1 MSDFNSI
8 FIPLRHCQPYRLSEI
23 PVSPAD
29 VLLEGIAD
37 QCGKGDHRISAFFAL
52 EEPGGGHRLIA
63 ILADDL
69 NGQLATGSCL
79 LRKPSI
85 KSISKICP
93 QAQLFEREIAEQFG
107 ITVEGHPRLN
117 PVRFHRPFSGTDV
130 WASPDGKGIL
140 PSVIPFKRVAGQDV
154 HEVAVGPV
162 HAGIIEPGHFRFQC
176 HGEHVF
182 NLEISLG
189 YQHRGI
195 EKSLLGGPDRRS
207 VHLIETAAG
216 DSTVAHT
223 SAYCQILEA
232 LDPTAR
238 AAVPGNGMVVRA
250 VLLELERMAN
260 HAGDIG
266 ALANDVAFLP
276 TSSYCGRIRGDF
288 LNMTA
293 MFCGNRF
300 GRGAVIPGGA
310 SRSLDT
316 KGIKK
321 LERYFTDSLDDL
333 ADAANLLFASPSVT
347 ERFENCG
354 VLPKDLAESIG
365 AVGLAARASG
375 ICRDIRNDFPT
386 GEYLKSCIPI
396 AQCDSGDVHAR
407 ALARWIEAKNSAA
420 FILGHLEDL
429 VDHVA
434 AAKAPELKLQP
445 DSLAI
450 SLVEGWRGEVCH
462 VAVTGNDGR
471 FRRYKMVDPSFHN
484 WTALELVLKNE
495 LIYNFPLCNKSF
507 NLSYCGFDL

>member
-1 MSDFNSI
+1 MSDFNSV
-8 FIPLRHCQPYRLSEI
+8 FIPLRNCQQYRLSEV
-23 PVSPAD
+23 PVTSSEA
-29 VLLEGIAD
+29 LLEAMAE
-37 QCGKGDHRISAFFAL
+37 QCGNGGHRISAFFAL
-52 EEPGGGHRLIA
+52 EEPGVGHRLIA
-63 ILADDL
+63 ILADDR
-69 NGQLATGSCL
+69 NGQLACGSCL
-79 LRKPSI
+79 LRKPSM

-117 PVRFHRPFSGTDV
+117 PVRFHKAFSGTGV
-130 WASPDGKGIL
+130 WASPDGKGML
-140 PSVIPFKRVAGQDV
+140 PSVIPFKRVEGQDV

-176 HGEHVF
+176 HGERVF

-195 EKSLLGGPDRRS
+195 EKSLVGAPDWRS
-207 VHLIETAAG
+207 IHLVETAAG

-223 SAYCQILEA
+223 TAYCQILEA
-232 LDPTAR
+232 LAPAR
-238 AAVPGNGMVVRA
+238 DVPGSGLAVRA

-300 GRGAVIPGGA
+300 GRGAVVPGGA
-310 SRSLDT
+310 SRSLDG

-321 LERYFTDSLDDL
+321 LEKYFTDSFNDL
-333 ADAANLLFASPSVT
+333 ADAAGLLFASPSVT

-354 VLPKDLAESIG
+354 VLPKDLAKAIG
-365 AVGLAARASG
+365 VVGPAARASG
-375 ICRDIRNDFPT
+375 ISRDIRKDFPT
-386 GEYLKSCIPI
+386 AEYIKSCIPI

-407 ALARWIEAKNSAA
+407 ALVRWIEAENSAD
-420 FILGHLEDL
+420 FILGHLGDL

-434 AAKAPELKLQP
+434 AANVAEPKLQP
-445 DSLAI
+445 DSLVI

-462 VAVTGNDGR
+462 VAVTGKDGR
-471 FRRYKMVDPSFHN
+471 FRRYKIVDPSFHN
-484 WTALELVLKNE
+484 WTALELVLKDE